1 MNERRILWR
10 LRFGDTLIAEIAD
23 ADYADWP
30 WTYGRLVDS
39 STFDRF
45 RKYFTDWD
53 LSDDED
59 PEIDELIDEIHSMGP
74 ITLMD
79 EETNLKYDDPTINQD
94 GYWIWFRLHLND

>member
-1 MNERRILWR
+1 VNTERIRWR

-23 ADYADWP
+23 ADCTDWP

-59 PEIDELIDEIHSMGP
+59 PEIDELIDEIQSMGP
-74 ITLMD
+74 ITLID
-79 EETNLKYDDPTINQD
+79 EETNRTYDNPTINQN
-94 GYWIWFRLHLND
+94 GNSIWFRLHLTD